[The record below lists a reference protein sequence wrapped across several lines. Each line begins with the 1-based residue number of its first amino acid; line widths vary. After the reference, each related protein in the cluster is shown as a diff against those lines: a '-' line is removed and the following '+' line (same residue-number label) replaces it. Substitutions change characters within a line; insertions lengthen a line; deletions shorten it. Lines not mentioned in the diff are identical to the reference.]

1 MNGPGS
7 NFPHVFRVRQTFE
20 GPQLD
25 DLPAEVDSQLS
36 RLNLAEKVRP
46 GQSVAIT
53 AGSRGITGIRHIIK
67 GVVDHLKR
75 LKAEPFIVPAMGSH
89 GGGTAEG
96 QRRIVES
103 HGITEAFC
111 GCPIRASMDT
121 VVVCRAAEGFEVH
134 FDKHAHDAD
143 HVVVCNR
150 VKPHT
155 LFDGDI
161 QSGLMKMML
170 IGLGKHAGA
179 RIYHRV
185 IRDHSFGRVVRSV
198 AGEVRAKCSILAG
211 VAVVEN
217 SYGRTAVIEAV
228 APADFESREKDL
240 LVAARTWLP
249 RLPFDD
255 VDVLLIDEVGKNIS
269 GAAVDLNVVG
279 RKRLIHR
286 AADDETPKVRMIA
299 VRDLTDATYGN
310 ATGIGLVE
318 FCRTRVLEKMDVK
331 VTRINAL
338 TGGHFAEA
346 MLPLD
351 YPTDR
356 EMLEVMLTQIG
367 LAEPPDA
374 KMLWIRNT
382 LALAEVACSS
392 AYLAEARSR
401 GDLEILSEP
410 RPLEFDESGNLS
422 DEHMNE

>member
-1 MNGPGS
+1 
-7 NFPHVFRVRQTFE
+7 
-20 GPQLD
+20 
-25 DLPAEVDSQLS
+25 
-36 RLNLAEKVRP
+36 
-46 GQSVAIT
+46 
-53 AGSRGITGIRHIIK
+53 
-67 GVVDHLKR
+67 
-75 LKAEPFIVPAMGSH
+75 
-89 GGGTAEG
+89 
-96 QRRIVES
+96 
-103 HGITEAFC
+103 
-111 GCPIRASMDT
+111 MDT